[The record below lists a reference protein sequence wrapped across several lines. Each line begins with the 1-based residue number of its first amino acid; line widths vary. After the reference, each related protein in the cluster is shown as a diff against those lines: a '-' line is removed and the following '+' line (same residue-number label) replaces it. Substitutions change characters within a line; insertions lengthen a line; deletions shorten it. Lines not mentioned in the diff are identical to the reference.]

1 MDGPP
6 PGYESPVLV
15 YLVEEPNEAGEIA
28 QVGGFFDEAE
38 AEKLKA
44 RLAAEGRTAHINLVP
59 VHRRWADYE
68 YDR

>member
-1 MDGPP
+1 MDSSPS
-6 PGYESPVLV
+6 GYEPPVPV
-15 YLVEEPNEAGEIA
+15 YLVEEPNEAGETA

-44 RLAAEGRTAHINLVP
+44 RLAAEGRTVHVNVVP
-59 VHRRWADYE
+59 IHRRWADYE